1 MGAVHAGGA
10 MGITEVVARASY
22 ALTVALV
29 IAFSD
34 AATAGSEPPVSAS
47 LRADIPPQPLAA
59 ALVAFADQTGLELV
73 YVSNIL
79 SDRKTPGAHAGL
91 SALDALTSL
100 LKGTGLRFEFL
111 NSRSVRILVDDRVR
125 IAKRSVNVPGMNGG
139 LVEVQR
145 RSRLTRIRTDAS
157 ECESVEGAN
166 QPRQRR
172 TGVSAGQPDLLRCY
186 ELMRA
191 KNTGH
196 RVKV

>member
-34 AATAGSEPPVSAS
+34 AATAGSEPAS

-100 LKGTGLRFEFL
+100 LKGTGYG
-111 NSRSVRILVDDRVR
+111 SS
-125 IAKRSVNVPGMNGG
+125 S
-139 LVEVQR
+139 
-145 RSRLTRIRTDAS
+145 
-157 ECESVEGAN
+157 
-166 QPRQRR
+166 
-172 TGVSAGQPDLLRCY
+172 
-186 ELMRA
+186 
-191 KNTGH
+191 
-196 RVKV
+196 